1 MRALQFSEAE
11 KSASPLRF
19 VDRNDPVLWAPASP
33 VTDITAQVI
42 PNIAPM
48 RHLMTVG
55 VVKAIGLSAP
65 QVGIPLRFFITK
77 FDHLHCVINPEIVEV
92 SPGRTSK
99 PEGCMSWNHGKTRTW
114 VSRHDWVILRYLD
127 RHGVEKTHRITE
139 LEARC
144 VQHEFDHL
152 QGKNIFART

>member
-1 MRALQFSEAE
+1 MRTLDISSAE
-11 KSASPLRF
+11 KASSLRI
-19 VDRNDPVLWAPASP
+19 VDRSDPVLWTPAAP
-33 VTDITAQVI
+33 VTDIAAQVI
-42 PNIAPM
+42 PHIAPM

-55 VVKAIGLSAP
+55 QIKAVGLSAP

-77 FDHLHCVINPEIVEV
+77 FDHLHCIINPEIVEV

-99 PEGCMSWNHGKTRTW
+99 PEGCMSWNGGKNRSY
-114 VSRHDWVILRYLD
+114 VSRHDWIILRYTD
-127 RHGVEKTHRITE
+127 RHGVEKTQRVTE

-152 QGKNIFART
+152 NGTNIFPRS